1 MSAIRFA
8 IDAAVRAAVRKSSRL
23 DTTLPKKLTRGLW
36 AATLVIGLG
45 ATAAQA
51 QQKPADETPAGGGA
65 TSLEEI
71 TVTGSRIKR
80 TNDFNTPT
88 PTTVIDTQAME
99 SLGLVNIGQTLQL
112 TPANAST
119 FTPANTGNSP
129 YFIGTYIPDLR
140 GLNPYFGS
148 RTLTLV
154 DGQRFVQT
162 EQGDQLDLNFIPQIL
177 VDRIDVV
184 TGGASAAYGSG
195 AIAGVENIILN
206 NKLEGGKITG
216 DWFETSRSD
225 AKDRH
230 IGAAYGHGLFDDKFH
245 FVIGGE
251 IEHQDALGC
260 PRSWCAADQGAYQ
273 NTPAG
278 AAPGVTA
285 YSYGSGLRQYNSP
298 YGLFLFPAPGASQT
312 LQGNPV
318 GNGTQGFAIPSGP
331 YAYAPAAFANT
342 MPGGQ
347 GTPIYQYSNLM
358 APVSRGVIM
367 ALLNGSITDNIH
379 WKGSLYYGKTQTT
392 NYQQTVATEFEGISP
407 DNAYIQGNQALESAV
422 AASPFINKDWTT
434 QEPSFSQFTTN
445 VRRVTFGLDGKFGNS
460 TWTWDANYE
469 YGLTHHDQLL
479 QNNLHLYEAD
489 MALDTVTGP
498 NGQPECRVTADGFAG
513 AVAANPGGGYAG
525 ANPSLANGCVPLNPF
540 GNQPLSSAA
549 AAYAFGNLVE
559 NLRYEQTDANINA
572 SGEIFDGVGAGA
584 FTAALGYEFRQEKGD
599 NIDNPGVPAAV
610 AGDYL
615 TQFGT
620 SFGGSVTVHEVYLE
634 TNLPLLKDK
643 PGAHLLEV
651 DLAGRQSRYINSA
664 LYGINATPGVEGQDF
679 DHNLTTWKGSAIWE
693 PVDGVRFRASQ
704 SRDARAANFRELY
717 YGQVIGAGGIFG
729 YCGPGG
735 TFTDP
740 CTWNLEGN
748 VNLKPETS
756 NTTTVGIVLTPKDI
770 LSGMQFSAD
779 YFHIKIDNAIEQA
792 NPTIVLDGCK
802 SGVTQFCDAINF
814 NPGTGGAAAYQAGAY
829 NIASI
834 TPTSYNGAFYE
845 VKGVD
850 FSLQDDIDAGA
861 YGRFTPRL
869 LTTWYDEQL
878 FANCTLGVAVGCHT
892 FSILGQTGSGNG
904 FLNDYTPNA
913 RWKGTLMLT
922 WTQGPLSLTP
932 TMNFVSHGTMDYLGL
947 TPSSPLY
954 NEILYGTTTGKPGGP
969 PISSALSTYGYH
981 LMPRNYVPSYFLFNL
996 NGSYTFKE
1004 GAASGLQLFA
1014 QVNNVFNKQP
1024 PFTGGATAFG
1034 PSNLYGGT
1042 NPIFFD
1048 ALGLAYRVGFRYNF

>member
-1 MSAIRFA
+1 MTVIRS
-8 IDAAVRAAVRKSSRL
+8 IDVAVRAAVKGSKRFE
-23 DTTLPKKLTRGLW
+23 PKHLTSTIW
-36 AATLVIGLG
+36 AAALVLGLT
-45 ATAAQA
+45 ATATAQA
-51 QQKPADETPAGGGA
+51 QQKPADETPAAGGGA
-65 TSLEEI
+65 SSLEEI

-99 SLGLVNIGQTLQL
+99 NMGMVNVGETLQL

-129 YFIGTYIPDLR
+129 YFIGAYIPDLR

-195 AIAGVENIILN
+195 AIAGVENIILA

-216 DWFETSRSD
+216 DWFETSHSD

-230 IGAAYGHGLFDDKFH
+230 IGAAYGHSLFDDKFH

-251 IEHQDALGC
+251 MEHQDSLGC
-260 PRSWCAADQGAYQ
+260 QNVRVWCAADQGAYQ
-273 NTPAG
+273 TGQSAV
-278 AAPGVTA
+278 PGVTT
-285 YSYGSGLRQYNSP
+285 YGYGSGLRNFNSP
-298 YGLFLFPAPGASQT
+298 YGVVVSPLTGSQT
-312 LQGNPV
+312 LQGNPT
-318 GNGTQGFAIPSGP
+318 GNGSMP
-331 YAYAPAAFANT
+331 YQLAPTASLPGSFNNVQA
-342 MPGGQ
+342 GGQ
-347 GTPIYQYSNLM
+347 GEPIYQYSNLM
-358 APVSRGVIM
+358 APVSRGVVM
-367 ALLNGSITDNIH
+367 ALLNGTIIDGLH
-379 WKGSLYYGKTQTT
+379 WKSSLYYGKTETT
-392 NYQQTVATEFEGISP
+392 NYQQTVASTFQGISA
-407 DNAYIQGNQALESAV
+407 DNPFAQQALGSALGSGV
-422 AASPFINKDWTT
+422 TINKDWTT
-434 QEPSFSQFTTN
+434 QEPAFSQFTTN
-445 VRRVTFGLDGKFGNS
+445 VRRFTFGLDGKFGNS

-479 QNNLHLYEAD
+479 ENNLHLYQAD
-489 MALDTVTGP
+489 MALDVVTGP

-559 NLRYEQTDANINA
+559 NLRYEQTDANINT

-599 NIDNPGVPAAV
+599 NIDNPGVSSAV
-610 AGDYL
+610 AQDYL

-620 SFGGSVTVHEVYLE
+620 SFGGAVTVHEVYLE

-643 PGAHLLEV
+643 PGAHLLEL
-651 DLAGRQSRYINSA
+651 DLAGRQSRYINEA
-664 LYGINATPGVEGQDF
+664 LFGIDTSQPGVEGQDF
-679 DHNLTTWKGSAIWE
+679 DHNLTTWKASAIYE
-693 PVDGVRFRASQ
+693 PTDGVRFRTSQ

-717 YGQVIGAGGIFG
+717 YGQTIGAGGIFG
-729 YCGPGG
+729 YCGPAGS
-735 TFTDP
+735 FTDA
-740 CTWNLEGN
+740 CNWNLQGN

-756 NTTTVGIVLTPKDI
+756 DTTTFGIVLSPGNF
-770 LSGMQFSAD
+770 LSWSPLNSMQFSAD
-779 YFHIKIDNAIEQA
+779 YFHIKINDAIEQA
-792 NPTIVLDGCK
+792 NPTLLTTACK
-802 SGVTQFCDAINF
+802 NGVQSFCDQIDF
-814 NPGTGGAAAYQAGAY
+814 EPGTGGAAAYQAGAY
-829 NIASI
+829 NISAI
-834 TPTSYNGAFYE
+834 NPTSYNGAFYE

-861 YGRFTPRL
+861 AGRFTPRL
-869 LTTWYDEQL
+869 LATWYDEQV
-878 FANCTLGVAVGCHT
+878 FENCTLGAADGCY
-892 FSILGQTGSGNG
+892 SYNILGQTGSGNG

-913 RWKGTLMLT
+913 RWKGTLMVT
-922 WTQGPLSLTP
+922 WSQGPLAITP
-932 TMNFVSHGTMDYLGL
+932 TMNFVSHGVMDYLGV
-947 TPSSPLY
+947 TPAQGTLY
-954 NEILYGTTTGKPGGP
+954 NEVVNGTLPKNLQ
-969 PISSALSTYGYH
+969 AYGYH
-981 LMPRNYVPSYFLFNL
+981 AMTNNYVPSYFLFNL
-996 NGSYTFKE
+996 NGAYTFKE
-1004 GAASGLQLFA
+1004 GPASGLQLFV

-1034 PSNLYGGT
+1034 PSNSYGGT
-1042 NPIFFD
+1042 NPIYFD
-1048 ALGLAYRVGFRYNF
+1048 ALGLAYRLGFRYNF

>member
-1 MSAIRFA
+1 MTVIRS
-8 IDAAVRAAVRKSSRL
+8 IDVAVRAAVKGSKRFESKPFTS
-23 DTTLPKKLTRGLW
+23 TVW
-36 AATLVIGLG
+36 AAALVLGLT
-45 ATAAQA
+45 ATVQA
-51 QQKPADETPAGGGA
+51 QQKPADETAAAGGGA
-65 TSLEEI
+65 SSLEEI

-99 SLGLVNIGQTLQL
+99 NMGMVNVGETLQL

-129 YFIGTYIPDLR
+129 YFIGAYIPDLR

-195 AIAGVENIILN
+195 AIAGVENIILA

-216 DWFETSRSD
+216 DWFETSHSD

-230 IGAAYGHGLFDDKFH
+230 IGAAYGHSLFDDKFH

-251 IEHQDALGC
+251 MEHQDSLGC
-260 PRSWCAADQGAYQ
+260 QNVRVWCAADQGAYQ
-273 NTPAG
+273 TGLSNV
-278 AAPGVTA
+278 PGVTT
-285 YSYGSGLRQYNSP
+285 YGYGSGLRNFNSLNGVVVSP
-298 YGLFLFPAPGASQT
+298 LTGSQT
-312 LQGNPV
+312 LQGNPT
-318 GNGTQGFAIPSGP
+318 GNGSMP
-331 YAYAPAAFANT
+331 YQLAPTANLGGSFNNVQN
-342 MPGGQ
+342 GGQ
-347 GTPIYQYSNLM
+347 GEPIYQYSNLM
-358 APVSRGVIM
+358 APVSRGVVM
-367 ALLNGSITDNIH
+367 ALLNGTIIDGLH
-379 WKGSLYYGKTQTT
+379 WKSSLYYGKTETT
-392 NYQQTVATEFEGISP
+392 NFQQTVATTFGSISP
-407 DNAYIQGNQALESAV
+407 QNPFAQDALG
-422 AASPFINKDWTT
+422 AAALGTGVNINKDWTS
-434 QEPSFSQFTTN
+434 QEPAFSQFTTN
-445 VRRVTFGLDGKFGNS
+445 VRRFTFGLDGKFGNS

-479 QNNLHLYEAD
+479 QNNLHLYQAD
-489 MALDTVTGP
+489 MALDVVTGP

-850 FSLQDDIDAGA
+850 FSLQDDIDAGP

-922 WTQGPLSLTP
+922 WSQGPLSLTP

-996 NGSYTFKE
+996 NGAYTFKE
-1004 GAASGLQLFA
+1004 GPATGLQLFV

-1034 PSNLYGGT
+1034 PSNSYGGT

-1048 ALGLAYRVGFRYNF
+1048 ALGLAYRAGFRYNF